1 MDIVNIIKE
10 SIEPELLILV
20 PVLFGIGYAIK
31 KTEKIS
37 DNNIPLILGI
47 IGILLSALYVVANM
61 TAFSVQE
68 VLIAIFTAVAQG
80 VLVAA
85 GAVYIDQLIKQ
96 QKYKSDT
103 TGLETEETIIVSPND
118 NDSTGAGE

>member
-80 VLVAA
+80 ILVAA

-103 TGLETEETIIVSPND
+103 TGLETEETIIISPND
-118 NDSTGAGE
+118 NDSTGTGE